1 MKRRVLYVLSLVIA
15 TLVVLL
21 LHRGVTPYT
30 RGSISSATRQG
41 STFISHTVPRSKVA
55 YVTVSKYMGQ
65 QGAGAR
71 DIANL
76 QCFLMSLQKSL
87 GLSFVLMEPY
97 YTDSHFHGIDRNSTA
112 AIKLRDIFDFEHF
125 NTISKETGRTEM
137 VEYNEFVQKCPSYII
152 LINFDEKPEMNETV
166 LWQSDTV
173 NGIPECLERDKL
185 HELDSSFTRHNSQ
198 NICVV
203 RAVALPIYK
212 ESTQENP
219 VLIRDSI
226 FQEWSPQNVT
236 LMFSRWG
243 GHIPLESGRCGRER
257 RSNISKLLFRPSKR
271 LQQDAK
277 RYEELFLDN
286 QHRLAIMMRVEHV
299 IREYNYGER
308 PAKQIDKLLQ

>member
-30 RGSISSATRQG
+30 RVNISSATRQG

-137 VEYNEFVQKCPSYII
+137 VE
-152 LINFDEKPEMNETV
+152 
-166 LWQSDTV
+166 
-173 NGIPECLERDKL
+173 
-185 HELDSSFTRHNSQ
+185 
-198 NICVV
+198 
-203 RAVALPIYK
+203 
-212 ESTQENP
+212 
-219 VLIRDSI
+219 
-226 FQEWSPQNVT
+226 
-236 LMFSRWG
+236 
-243 GHIPLESGRCGRER
+243 
-257 RSNISKLLFRPSKR
+257 
-271 LQQDAK
+271 
-277 RYEELFLDN
+277 
-286 QHRLAIMMRVEHV
+286 
-299 IREYNYGER
+299 
-308 PAKQIDKLLQ
+308 

>member
-1 MKRRVLYVLSLVIA
+1 M
-15 TLVVLL
+15 
-21 LHRGVTPYT
+21 
-30 RGSISSATRQG
+30 
-41 STFISHTVPRSKVA
+41 
-55 YVTVSKYMGQ
+55 
-65 QGAGAR
+65 
-71 DIANL
+71 
-76 QCFLMSLQKSL
+76 
-87 GLSFVLMEPY
+87 
-97 YTDSHFHGIDRNSTA
+97 
-112 AIKLRDIFDFEHF
+112 
-125 NTISKETGRTEM
+125 
-137 VEYNEFVQKCPSYII
+137 QKCPSYII

-212 ESTQENP
+212 ESIQENP